1 MNGGHGRLAS
11 RWLPTPTLS
20 LLLLVVW
27 LLMVRSLA
35 PGQLLLGL
43 ALAWLIP
50 LITRRFWDPL
60 PRVKH
65 PLKLLRFTGH
75 VLWDIVKANL
85 DVSLLILSP
94 RRTPHPGFVEY
105 PLEVQEPLTITLLA
119 NTITLT
125 PGTVSTN
132 IRLDR
137 SSLLIHVL
145 DLDDE
150 QALIE
155 EIRQRYER
163 PLKEIFE
170 C

>member
-1 MNGGHGRLAS
+1 MRSLGRL
-11 RWLPTPTLS
+11 LPTPTLS
-20 LLLLVVW
+20 LVLLAVWLLLV
-27 LLMVRSLA
+27 RSLS
-35 PGQLLLGL
+35 PGQLLLGAVL
-43 ALAWLIP
+43 AVGIP
-50 LITRRFWDPL
+50 LLIRRLWDPL
-60 PRVKH
+60 PRVRK
-65 PLKLLRFTGH
+65 PWTLCRFVAR
-75 VLWDIVKANL
+75 VLWDILKANVE
-85 DVSLLILSP
+85 VSYLILKPGRAP
-94 RRTPHPGFVEY
+94 RPGFVEY
-105 PLEVQEPLTITLLA
+105 PLLVREPLTVTLLA

-150 QALIE
+150 QALVE
-155 EIRQRYER
+155 AIRSRYER

>member
-1 MNGGHGRLAS
+1 MKPLGRL
-11 RWLPTPTLS
+11 LPTPTLS
-20 LLLLVVW
+20 LVLLVIWLLL
-27 LLMVRSLA
+27 VRSLA

-43 ALAWLIP
+43 LLAVGIP
-50 LITRRFWDPL
+50 LLTRRLWEPL
-60 PRVKH
+60 PSVHR
-65 PLKLLRFTGH
+65 PWTLCRFVAR
-75 VLWDIVKANL
+75 VLWDILKANL
-85 DVSLLILSP
+85 EVSYLILKPGRAP
-94 RRTPHPGFVEY
+94 RPGFVEY
-105 PLEVQEPLTITLLA
+105 PLLVREPLTITLLA

-150 QALIE
+150 KALVDA
-155 EIRQRYER
+155 IRTRYEQ